1 MAHRRATGA
10 VEADVIAI
18 RLAAAVAHP
27 LRFAC
32 SCRRR
37 RRWRYG
43 RQLQQQQQQASGERV
58 MRQPRQLLPERHYPD
73 KYHPLWAI
81 DGGSSLFGINLVCF
95 ITLPPRVSKALENP
109 SGDYGGMWRTP

>member
-73 KYHPLWAI
+73 KYHLRQLAA
-81 DGGSSLFGINLVCF
+81 
-95 ITLPPRVSKALENP
+95 RARAAALT
-109 SGDYGGMWRTP
+109 DTRRTATST